1 MDLAEHLGAVF
12 TLVGVLWTLLLG
24 CLIYI
29 FNGVKSDI
37 GEVKK
42 SLAELTGQL
51 FTRVTELEKSIER
64 LWGEHRATHDQGR
77 RNELP

>member
-29 FNGVKSDI
+29 FNGVKGDI
-37 GEVKK
+37 REVKT
-42 SLAELTGQL
+42 SLEKLTGQL
-51 FTRVTELEKSIER
+51 FERVTEVEKSIER
-64 LWGEHRATHDQGR
+64 LWGEHRATHEGR
-77 RNELP
+77 RHELP